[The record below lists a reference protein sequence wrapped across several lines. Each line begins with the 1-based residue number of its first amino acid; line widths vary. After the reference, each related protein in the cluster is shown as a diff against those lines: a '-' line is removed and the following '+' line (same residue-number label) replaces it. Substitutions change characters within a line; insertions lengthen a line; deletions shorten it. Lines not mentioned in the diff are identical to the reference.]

1 MVSQEEV
8 LKREITQLKE
18 MKAFKELDGEYNFC
32 EMIDAEKEATIDKE
46 FMLQYGNLS
55 EEQIETQI
63 ERLEQDLQ
71 DLQVQNGTLFT
82 DDDGE

>member
-18 MKAFKELDGEYNFC
+18 LKAFNELDGEYNFC
-32 EMIDAEKEATIDKE
+32 EMIDEEKKVVVDKE
-46 FMLQYGNLS
+46 FILKYGNMS

-82 DDDGE
+82 SDDDE